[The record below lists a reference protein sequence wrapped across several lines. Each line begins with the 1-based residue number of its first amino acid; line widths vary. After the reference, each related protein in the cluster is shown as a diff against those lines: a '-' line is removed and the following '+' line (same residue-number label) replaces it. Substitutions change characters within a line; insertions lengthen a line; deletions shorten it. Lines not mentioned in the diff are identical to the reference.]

1 MKKPV
6 SKLKIISWIVAVIC
20 TALVLVWTSMPMLL
34 QSAVEGLLEEVDTD
48 LQTISIDRVNPWAM
62 SLSNLSLHTEEGNLS
77 LKRFDARFDPLG
89 LLAGKVHAVSL
100 SSPSVQIDFKEIIDR
115 MNSRGADDENS
126 RTLQSEA
133 EDFLANPPLQHLR
146 LRDGS
151 LILNGENDKLSSK
164 LVLEGD
170 FHPGLAQLR
179 MDGNLSGLPWLTDVT
194 VVREGLDLFL
204 GASAYFPDLSTIEK
218 AANSVSAVLGQDE
231 DLDLNEWLSI
241 DQGAARG
248 KWTGRV
254 EEDGIVDQFMDFNVT
269 DLVMQ
274 IMGLTLDIPQA
285 ILFVTP
291 HSPTWVESN
300 FYANANWGEN
310 LQIKG
315 LKISANIEDGK
326 PSLSLRVQRLR
337 TQGVLPKAEVL
348 GLSIDEAE
356 FAFGEEGEFLGL
368 RKARLRFSALHLEE
382 GLFNLYDGELS
393 LEWLGEDRFQV
404 ELLKANGSIPTLGLN
419 FHKLGYSGEIALDSL
434 PQLGSA
440 QTLTITEAFL
450 GEDQKM
456 ENLKIE
462 FKVDSL
468 ERIELSAV
476 NMRVNEFEFSLD
488 PANFVIEMPESEK
501 GRVDLSLLEADL
513 AFADYEDFLVK
524 NIQANIKLNS
534 LDPLDSNGTQSIRF
548 DLHAG
553 DQVLENGEIRFE
565 LLPSGEKRIE
575 TVELRAFGGLVTL
588 EETKIGDDLENL
600 ELRTLV
606 KGLNSQELISI
617 FEDLDAR
624 MEGTL
629 SGVLSVRNDPS
640 VGWDFYGGALSLD
653 PSESA
658 KLYLNTQGMLTE
670 GLDPKSSE
678 YKNMYLLERAL
689 QDLDLE
695 SLHILFKVMED
706 GERLVEMNVRGE
718 SEVDGK
724 DISVEYRPKIVGG
737 LDALIQQADLS
748 KWGIAP

>member
-1 MKKPV
+1 
-6 SKLKIISWIVAVIC
+6 
-20 TALVLVWTSMPMLL
+20 
-34 QSAVEGLLEEVDTD
+34 
-48 LQTISIDRVNPWAM
+48 
-62 SLSNLSLHTEEGNLS
+62 
-77 LKRFDARFDPLG
+77 
-89 LLAGKVHAVSL
+89 
-100 SSPSVQIDFKEIIDR
+100 
-115 MNSRGADDENS
+115 
-126 RTLQSEA
+126 
-133 EDFLANPPLQHLR
+133 
-146 LRDGS
+146 
-151 LILNGENDKLSSK
+151 
-164 LVLEGD
+164 
-170 FHPGLAQLR
+170 
-179 MDGNLSGLPWLTDVT
+179 
-194 VVREGLDLFL
+194 
-204 GASAYFPDLSTIEK
+204 
-218 AANSVSAVLGQDE
+218 
-231 DLDLNEWLSI
+231 
-241 DQGAARG
+241 
-248 KWTGRV
+248 
-254 EEDGIVDQFMDFNVT
+254 
-269 DLVMQ
+269 
-274 IMGLTLDIPQA
+274 
-285 ILFVTP
+285 
-291 HSPTWVESN
+291 
-300 FYANANWGEN
+300 
-310 LQIKG
+310 
-315 LKISANIEDGK
+315 
-326 PSLSLRVQRLR
+326 
-337 TQGVLPKAEVL
+337 
-348 GLSIDEAE
+348 
-356 FAFGEEGEFLGL
+356 
-368 RKARLRFSALHLEE
+368 
-382 GLFNLYDGELS
+382 
-393 LEWLGEDRFQV
+393 
-404 ELLKANGSIPTLGLN
+404 
-419 FHKLGYSGEIALDSL
+419 
-434 PQLGSA
+434 
-440 QTLTITEAFL
+440 
-450 GEDQKM
+450 
-456 ENLKIE
+456 
-462 FKVDSL
+462 
-468 ERIELSAV
+468 
-476 NMRVNEFEFSLD
+476 MRVNEFEFSLD